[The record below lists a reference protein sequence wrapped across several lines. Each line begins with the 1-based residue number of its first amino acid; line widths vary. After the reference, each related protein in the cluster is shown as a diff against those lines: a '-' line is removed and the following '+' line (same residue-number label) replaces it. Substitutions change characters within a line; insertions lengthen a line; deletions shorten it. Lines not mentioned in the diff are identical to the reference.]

1 MGRRTFRLPRDG
13 RACPGAH
20 LARLSR
26 RHRTAHLAGVRF
38 RWDSAAFRE
47 HQQRKIPLDIS
58 VPCCW
63 EEEMEQVKKFWF
75 LFLLVDFLISFHAT
89 EAISVL
95 ASLSLFYFNSTSNRT
110 EFERCECGLYGFN
123 SPYIGAQGV
132 VGIPVSTADRYACD
146 RNTAFTVME
155 APWIALIERG
165 NCSFAEKIQVA
176 TRRGA
181 AAAVIYNSRG
191 RGNNTLLMAHQG
203 E

>member
-1 MGRRTFRLPRDG
+1 MTCSSAGTGLETGAGRSWGGIARGGICAG
-13 RACPGAH
+13 RGGGGGGWALC
-20 LARLSR
+20 
-26 RHRTAHLAGVRF
+26 
-38 RWDSAAFRE
+38 
-47 HQQRKIPLDIS
+47 
-58 VPCCW
+58 
-63 EEEMEQVKKFWF
+63 
-75 LFLLVDFLISFHAT
+75 

-110 EFERCECGLYGFN
+110 VFERCECGLYGFN

-132 VGIPVSTADRYACD
+132 VGIPVSDPYACD